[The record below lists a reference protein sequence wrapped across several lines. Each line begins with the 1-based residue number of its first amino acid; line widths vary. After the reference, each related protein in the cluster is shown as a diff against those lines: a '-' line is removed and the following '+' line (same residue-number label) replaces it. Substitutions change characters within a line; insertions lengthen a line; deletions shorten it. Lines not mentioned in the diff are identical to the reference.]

1 MGGAAIFGFRSCR
14 VEDNVHDVLL
24 SFN

>member
-1 MGGAAIFGFRSCR
+1 MGGAAILEFRPCR
-14 VEDNVHDVLL
+14 FEDNVHDVLL